1 MSMNDDESKTGHG
14 KSKFGFSEATKDAV
28 EDYEGKNG
36 KPPEGEVWRL
46 NVLEQWVIVENPVR
60 DYHVIVGPGG

>member
-1 MSMNDDESKTGHG
+1 MSIDEGEDNNGHG
-14 KSKFGFSEATKDAV
+14 KSLLGFSEAARDAA
-28 EDYEGKNG
+28 EDYERKNG

>member
-28 EDYEGKNG
+28 ED
-36 KPPEGEVWRL
+36 
-46 NVLEQWVIVENPVR
+46 
-60 DYHVIVGPGG
+60 